1 MNHVQLGQSDLRVT
15 PICLGT
21 MTFGE
26 QVDEAT
32 SHAIL
37 GRALERGINFI
48 DTAEMYSVPT
58 RAETFGATETIIGN
72 WFAATPGARHAATT
86 RSGCAGG
93 SWSWASSTTPIF
105 ISGLGIAGAA
115 NASAANVAAAAA
127 QMTLPIPL

>member
-1 MNHVQLGQSDLRVT
+1 MNTFEPVALGHSALRVP

-37 GRALERGINFI
+37 DRSVERGVNFL
-48 DTAEMYSVPT
+48 DTAEMYSVPA

-72 WFAATPGARHAATT
+72 WLAKRPGMRERIAAL
-86 RSGCAGG
+86 GG
-93 SWSWASSTTPIF
+93 TLEVGDPKGRDDSHGTVVT
-105 ISGLGIAGAA
+105 
-115 NASAANVAAAAA
+115 V
-127 QMTLPIPL
+127 TLPLAGSATGGHPANEWGGR